1 MPGTLRSRP
10 QPLAVTPFFAKEG
23 MLPRTPKDV
32 AYNHVEQ
39 QKTLT
44 EAANIYRAA
53 CRAADIPY
61 SGPPCMDV
69 LHVTLCFDGTN
80 NHEPTDKRNHP
91 PTTSNVA
98 RLYHASLGGGTGPG
112 QSRANEAGFYA
123 YYMQGVGT
131 EFPEVG
137 EFEPDAMGLVAARG
151 GENRINW
158 GLTRLIDALRRHCGE
173 SHLEPAQA
181 LAWVR
186 QMSSCVGDALNTAQ
200 ARRRA
205 VLEEPLI
212 GLRETVERLH
222 ASHSIPRIK
231 FLRLYVYGFS
241 RGAAQARTFT
251 QWLRQLTEVGANG
264 ETCHLFAGVP
274 ISIGF
279 LGLFDTVASVGMAD
293 LAPFVSG
300 HMGWA
305 EGALRLPDS
314 QILLER
320 CVHLVAAH
328 EQRGSFPLDSI
339 RRKADPDDPDCPSTY
354 RTGTFEYLYPGV
366 HSDVGGGYPPGEQ
379 GKALGGSH
387 ELLSQLPLQHMFHE
401 AYQVGAPL
409 QAPASALSDE
419 QKERWPWLVMDGGTY
434 DAFDVSPTLIR
445 RFNIWLDAQDN
456 GPLEEVMAREAGLI
470 TGWRINR
477 YANFLFRTT
486 SAWAHVQGK
495 DMSDEERSAFSTLH
509 RRQQEKNT
517 ALRAGKEPPAASA
530 DHERHSALKRTY
542 EQRTGVGE
550 IALNTAKTFEPSLD
564 QRQLHGAML
573 DFRRDYIPEWNL
585 SPLDPGLSQGRLI
598 NASVGGLVYLLNE
611 QDEAEEYRDLRRA
624 GNREVVRWF
633 GEDLAPRDDEAW
645 DLVRLFDE
653 HVHDSRA
660 WFMNAALNEREV
672 FSDYFRYRAIF
683 FDEESN
689 KRLSLLATAGQVIG
703 VAVVLASVGL
713 SVSRRDPRL
722 LVGLL
727 MPGLGIPVLRGKLG
741 IVPTIE
747 AFDSATG
754 IALPL
759 DEGLDEVR
767 AYTRQVGNVL
777 KLAQALPSPT
787 PLNEQTA
794 DSHRWQ
800 PLLDAI
806 QSVRKPESDCLG
818 RLRQTLDGAPGA
830 SVPGLG
836 SRGSGA

>member
-1 MPGTLRSRP
+1 MPGKLKNRS
-10 QPLAVTPFFAKEG
+10 QALAVTPFFTNEG
-23 MLPRTPKDV
+23 LLPRTPKDV
-32 AYNHVEQ
+32 TRNQVEQ
-39 QKTLT
+39 QRLLT
-44 EAANIYRAA
+44 EAANISRTA
-53 CRAADIPY
+53 CRAANVPY

-69 LHVTLCFDGTN
+69 LHITLCFDGTN

-98 RLYHASLGGGTGPG
+98 RLYHASLGGDTGPG

-131 EFPEVG
+131 GFPEVG

-173 SHLEPAQA
+173 PHLEPAQA
-181 LAWVR
+181 FAWVR
-186 QMSSCVGDALNTAQ
+186 QMSSGLGDALNTGQ

-205 VLEEPLI
+205 VLEEPLTA
-212 GLRETVERLH
+212 LRETVERLH
-222 ASHSIPRIK
+222 ASHAIPRIK
-231 FLRLYVYGFS
+231 ALRLYVYGFS

-251 QWLRQLTEVGANG
+251 QWLRQLTEVEANG

-279 LGLFDTVASVGMAD
+279 LGLFDTVASVGMAY

-305 EGALRLPDS
+305 DGSLRLPES
-314 QILLER
+314 QVFLER
-320 CVHLVAAH
+320 CVHMVAAH

-354 RTGTFEYLYPGV
+354 RTDTFEYLYPGV
-366 HSDVGGGYPPGEQ
+366 HSDVGGGYPPGDQ
-379 GKALGGSH
+379 GKALGGNH

-409 QAPASALSDE
+409 QAPADALSDE

-434 DAFDVSPTLIR
+434 DAFDISPTLVH

-456 GPLEEVMAREAGLI
+456 GPLEQVMAREAGLI
-470 TGWRINR
+470 TGWRISR

-486 SAWAHVQGK
+486 PAWAHVQGK
-495 DMSDEERSAFSTLH
+495 DMSEEERSAFAALH
-509 RRQQEKNT
+509 RRQREEDT
-517 ALRAGKEPPAASA
+517 ALRAGKEPPAVPV
-530 DHERHSALKRTY
+530 DHESHLALKRAY
-542 EQRTGVGE
+542 EQRTSVGE

-573 DFRRDYIPEWNL
+573 DFRRDYVPEWNL
-585 SPLDPGLSQGRLI
+585 NPFGSGLSQGRLI

-624 GNREVVRWF
+624 GTREVTRWF
-633 GEDLAPRDDEAW
+633 GEDLVPRDDEAW
-645 DLVRLFDE
+645 ELARLFDE

-660 WFMNAALNEREV
+660 WFMNAVLDEREV

-683 FDEESN
+683 FDDESN

-703 VAVVLASVGL
+703 VAVALAGVGL

-754 IALPL
+754 IVLPL
-759 DEGLDEVR
+759 VEGLDEVR

-794 DSHRWQ
+794 DSRGWQ

-806 QSVRKPESDCLG
+806 QSVRKPEGGWLG
-818 RLRQTLDGAPGA
+818 RLRQVRDDATKAP
-830 SVPGLG
+830 VPDPGG
-836 SRGSGA
+836 RGSGA

>member
-1 MPGTLRSRP
+1 MSSALRSKP
-10 QPLAVTPFFAKEG
+10 QPLAATPFFTKEG

-32 AYNHVEQ
+32 ARNHVEQ
-39 QKTLT
+39 QRTLT
-44 EAANIYRAA
+44 EAANIARAA
-53 CRAADIPY
+53 CRTASVPY
-61 SGPPCMDV
+61 CGSPCMDV
-69 LHVTLCFDGTN
+69 LHITLCFDGTN
-80 NHEPTDKRNHP
+80 NHEPTDKRNQP

-98 RLYHASLGGGTGPG
+98 RLYHASLGGGAGAG
-112 QSRANEAGFYA
+112 QSRANEQGFYA

-131 EFPEVG
+131 EFPEIG

-173 SHLEPAQA
+173 SHLEPVQA

-186 QMSSCVGDALNTAQ
+186 QMSTSLGDALNTGQ
-200 ARRRA
+200 ERRRA
-205 VLEEPLI
+205 VLEEPLMA
-212 GLRETVERLH
+212 LRGTVERLH
-222 ASHSIPRIK
+222 ASRSIPRIEA
-231 FLRLYVYGFS
+231 LRLYVYGFS
-241 RGAAQARTFT
+241 RGAAQARAFT
-251 QWLRQLTEVGANG
+251 QWLRQLTEVEANG
-264 ETCHLFAGVP
+264 ETGHLFAGVP

-314 QILLER
+314 QIFLER

-339 RRKADPDDPDCPSTY
+339 RRKADPDDPDCPSAY
-354 RTGTFEYLYPGV
+354 RVGTFEYLYPGV
-366 HSDVGGGYPPGEQ
+366 HSDVGGGYPPEDQ
-379 GKALGGSH
+379 GKALGGNH

-409 QAPASALSDE
+409 QAPADALSDE
-419 QKERWPWLVMDGGTY
+419 QKERWPWLVMDGATY
-434 DAFDVSPTLIR
+434 DAFDISPTLTS

-456 GPLEEVMAREAGLI
+456 GPLEEVMAREAGLM

-495 DMSDEERSAFSTLH
+495 DMSEEERSAFAALH
-509 RRQQEKNT
+509 LRQREENT
-517 ALRAGKEPPAASA
+517 ALRAGREPPAVPGE
-530 DHERHSALKRTY
+530 HEEHLALKRAY
-542 EQRTGVGE
+542 EQRTGAPE

-585 SPLDPGLSQGRLI
+585 NPLGPGLSQGSLI

-633 GEDLAPRDDEAW
+633 GEDHAPRNEEAW
-645 DLVRLFDE
+645 ELVRLFDE

-683 FDEESN
+683 FDDESN
-689 KRLSLLATAGQVIG
+689 KRLSLLATAGQVVG
-703 VAVVLASVGL
+703 VAVALASIGL
-713 SVSRRDPRL
+713 SISRRDPRL

-727 MPGLGIPVLRGKLG
+727 MPGLGIPVFRGKLG
-741 IVPTIE
+741 VVPMIE
-747 AFDSATG
+747 AFDSVTG
-754 IALPL
+754 IALPMI
-759 DEGLDEVR
+759 EGLDEVR
-767 AYTRQVGNVL
+767 ACTRKTGNVL
-777 KLAQALPSPT
+777 KLAQALPLSAS
-787 PLNEQTA
+787 LDEQAAQSLGRQT
-794 DSHRWQ
+794 
-800 PLLDAI
+800 LLGAI
-806 QSVRKPESDCLG
+806 QSARTQESGRLG
-818 RLRQTLDGAPGA
+818 ELRQTLDDATGNP
-830 SVPGLG
+830 VPGRG
-836 SRGSGA
+836 DRGSGA